1 MLQRVTTVYVS
12 VDLLSDHNAARRP
25 SRDAA
30 QVGDDTHSTVVQPV
44 PVVAVAA
51 VSRCGAAGDG
61 YSEAGGSTGVRDAH
75 GGSTPAAARC
85 VQHRLPL
92 RVSVD
97 SSNSA
102 TPCSISS
109 DPAVHRS
116 HLPVSHHGRCSHHT
130 GAGIDQGAIKDVA
143 LFWVIG
149 GVAYWYVHFPTKSL
163 HQVLKYRGT
172 VPRFR
177 GRRSRVGLGLGLG
190 AGLGAGLGYS
200 FAVQA
205 DPATRPRV
213 RGGRCICIQDEDA
226 GDR

>member
-92 RVSVD
+92 RVSVRA
-97 SSNSA
+97 SFLHSRHA
-102 TPCSISS
+102 VQYLKYPRRAQVAPPTIS
-109 DPAVHRS
+109 PWALLAPHRS
-116 HLPVSHHGRCSHHT
+116 WNRPGR
-130 GAGIDQGAIKDVA
+130 
-143 LFWVIG
+143 
-149 GVAYWYVHFPTKSL
+149 
-163 HQVLKYRGT
+163 HQRRSAVLGD
-172 VPRFR
+172 R
-177 GRRSRVGLGLGLG
+177 GRRLLVCAFPHQVSPPSLE
-190 AGLGAGLGYS
+190 
-200 FAVQA
+200 
-205 DPATRPRV
+205 
-213 RGGRCICIQDEDA
+213 IQGHCA
-226 GDR
+226 